1 MGKRK
6 VKPFEALKGQPNFT
20 SCSKYSKI
28 VCSMNLPRE
37 GDVVN
42 SYLVV
47 IVGYALF
54 LILLGYGIGKHVKGA
69 SDFFVGGRSFSWK
82 LLFTTLIA
90 ANIGAGSTVGVTG
103 LAYRHGVSSW
113 WWIGCSGLGS
123 LILAYV
129 VGPAVWRVAKRYNL
143 FTMGDY
149 LDHRYSHAFRGVTST
164 MIAIGTLALFSG
176 QLLGIAWILNVVAGM
191 PKLYGIMMAAI
202 VVTLYFS
209 SGGLKSAAVVNIIEL
224 AVILVGFIV
233 AAPYALNY
241 VGGWNGL
248 ETKIAANLGNT
259 AKTASYFSWNGMG
272 NSTILGYFLMLTP
285 AFCISPG
292 LIGKVYSAKDEP
304 AIRKG
309 TLLNGIVQL
318 FFAFFPMLIG
328 MCAFAAF
335 PDLSNQELALP
346 KAMKEMMPFGISAL
360 ALSAIFA
367 AEAST
372 CDTVL
377 YMLATSLSKD
387 LYQTFIKPDATDAE
401 LLSMTRKITAVC
413 GALGII
419 IAYYLASII
428 SAMAIFYSLMT
439 VSLAAP
445 FLFGLFT
452 KKASTKGAFLSAVLG
467 VAVVMGL
474 RLFNGGMG
482 IGILNAT
489 SCGILVAALVLAL
502 SLFVFSP
509 NKEA

>member
-1 MGKRK
+1 
-6 VKPFEALKGQPNFT
+6 
-20 SCSKYSKI
+20 
-28 VCSMNLPRE
+28 MNRP
-37 GDVVN
+37 
-42 SYLVV
+42 
-47 IVGYALF
+47 
-54 LILLGYGIGKHVKGA
+54 
-69 SDFFVGGRSFSWK
+69 
-82 LLFTTLIA
+82 
-90 ANIGAGSTVGVTG
+90 
-103 LAYRHGVSSW
+103 
-113 WWIGCSGLGS
+113 
-123 LILAYV
+123 
-129 VGPAVWRVAKRYNL
+129 
-143 FTMGDY
+143 
-149 LDHRYSHAFRGVTST
+149 
-164 MIAIGTLALFSG
+164 
-176 QLLGIAWILNVVAGM
+176 
-191 PKLYGIMMAAI
+191 
-202 VVTLYFS
+202 
-209 SGGLKSAAVVNIIEL
+209 SA
-224 AVILVGFIV
+224 
-233 AAPYALNY
+233 
-241 VGGWNGL
+241 
-248 ETKIAANLGNT
+248 
-259 AKTASYFSWNGMG
+259 
-272 NSTILGYFLMLTP
+272 
-285 AFCISPG
+285 
-292 LIGKVYSAKDEP
+292 
-304 AIRKG
+304 RG

-367 AEAST
+367 AEVST

-489 SCGILVAALVLAL
+489 SCGILVAALVMAL